1 MVDEE
6 VLKVRGDQVCG
17 LEALRRSEELM
28 DVSYGYVKETERD
41 SKYGVSE
48 RVSW

>member
-1 MVDEE
+1 M
-6 VLKVRGDQVCG
+6 CG
-17 LEALRRSEELM
+17 LGVLRRSGELM
-28 DVSYGYVKETERD
+28 DVSYGHVEEAERE

>member
-1 MVDEE
+1 M
-6 VLKVRGDQVCG
+6 CG
-17 LEALRRSEELM
+17 LETLRRTGVLM
-28 DVSYGYVKETERD
+28 DVSYEHVEETEGE